1 MSGAHCISGDGYV
14 VPFVESLEEVFDIV
28 LTVLTQGG
36 FFFFLRATISISEMK
51 IFTKSIT

>member
-1 MSGAHCISGDGYV
+1 MKLTALSGDSYV

-36 FFFFLRATISISEMK
+36 FFFFFESYHIYFRDEDIY
-51 IFTKSIT
+51 